1 MDRTVVITLHVPVNK
16 IPQEWDELDTKTQK
30 RFMKVWIDKYL
41 HSFLSINT
49 SPKHDYYESHDSVGP
64 LGEDGSN
71 YK

>member
-41 HSFLSINT
+41 HSFLSINH
-49 SPKHDYYESHDSVGP
+49 SSRQEMHDPCGP
-64 LGEDGSN
+64 LGEDGSK